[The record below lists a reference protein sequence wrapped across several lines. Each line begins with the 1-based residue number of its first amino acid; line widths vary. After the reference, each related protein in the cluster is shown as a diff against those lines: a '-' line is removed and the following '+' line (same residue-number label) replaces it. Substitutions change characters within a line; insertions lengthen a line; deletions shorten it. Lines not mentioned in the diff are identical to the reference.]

1 LPQKALKRRRIILMY
16 EYKVVPAPLRAA
28 KAKGLK
34 TVADRFASTLAE
46 RINAEAAG
54 GWQFVRTET
63 LPCEERKRF
72 GGTRSSTQVVM
83 IFARP
88 LGQTRP
94 DASAA
99 LIAAQQFEAAPQAA
113 TGYEAEYAAAY
124 AEARPDDDTFAT
136 AHPYETPH
144 DDQPDPAY
152 PPEPL
157 APPTPPQ
164 PRREPVF
171 RAGAMLRGEGPAAR
185 IEPVLRPRGHR
196 TDED

>member
-1 LPQKALKRRRIILMY
+1 MY

-34 TVADRFASTLAE
+34 TVAERFAHALAE

-72 GGTRSSTQVVM
+72 GGARTSTQVVM
-83 IFARP
+83 IFARE
-88 LGQTRP
+88 LGQPRP

-99 LIAAQQFEAAPQAA
+99 LVAAAQFESEPEA
-113 TGYEAEYAAAY
+113 TPSYEAEYAAAY
-124 AEARPDDDTFAT
+124 AEARPDADGPA
-136 AHPYETPH
+136 APYYESAH
-144 DDQPDPAY
+144 DDQPEVQPA
-152 PPEPL
+152 
-157 APPTPPQ
+157 PQ

-171 RAGAMLRGEGPAAR
+171 RAGAMLRGDGPTAR
-185 IEPVLRPRGHR
+185 IEPVLRPRPPR
-196 TDED
+196 QDED